1 MWTVDCR
8 YIWDPMERTFFPLAG
23 LDRGIRLATL
33 HSHRPGLTE
42 TKVERLR
49 LLYGRNEIA
58 VPMENL
64 LVLLVK
70 EILTPFYVFQLFR
83 YPERKQVLKRQ
94 SRCD

>member
-1 MWTVDCR
+1 
-8 YIWDPMERTFFPLAG
+8 MERTFFQLAG
-23 LDRGIRLATL
+23 LDQGIRLATL
-33 HSHRPGLTE
+33 HSHRSGLTE
-42 TKVERLR
+42 SRAERLR

-83 YPERKQVLKRQ
+83 YLVRKQLLVCTGLAQ
-94 SRCD
+94 Y